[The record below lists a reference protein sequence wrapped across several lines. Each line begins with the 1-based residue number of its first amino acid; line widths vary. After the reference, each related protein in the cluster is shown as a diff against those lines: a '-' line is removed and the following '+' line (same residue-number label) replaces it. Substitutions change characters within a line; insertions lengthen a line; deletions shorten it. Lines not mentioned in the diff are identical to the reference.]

1 MQCMDT
7 KLAPRAL
14 PDEEDDPAAAIERLV
29 GLFTSGQVES
39 ATLRVNLG
47 NGCFEEFVLGKAS
60 EADRARM
67 LERLNEIVRSRM
79 H

>member
-1 MQCMDT
+1 MQCMGT

-14 PDEEDDPAAAIERLV
+14 PDEEDDPAAAIERLL

-39 ATLRVNLG
+39 ATLRVKLG
-47 NGCFEEFVLGKAS
+47 NGCFEEFVLGKS
-60 EADRARM
+60 TETDRARM
-67 LERLNEIVRSRM
+67 LGRLREIIRSRM